1 LDAWACYGAPSRH
14 PASTPSSE
22 VSTPGPYRK
31 HALQDN
37 FSPSRQRDLFR
48 NFFRADSATP
58 EARAAG
64 HLLANPPALL
74 LFRAGSATP
83 ESRAAGHLLANPP
96 FPPWPTRRPRK
107 HALRGTSSPT
117 RQHDHFPPGRLGGA
131 GSTCCGASSSPSRQH
146 ALSAGSYI
154 RHQQQGHFGQSQ
166 FTTTPLHGGKNDDRP
181 HFIQAAV
188 FIQLQT
194 RSSQTLAPAPT
205 QNHSSS
211 SPSITSSPSSFNA
224 TTVHPTPT
232 RPQFTSDNSAFQIST
247 LDTSAISLW

>member
-1 LDAWACYGAPSRH
+1 MDAWACYGAASRH

-64 HLLANPPALL
+64 HLLANPPA
-74 LFRAGSATP
+74 R
-83 ESRAAGHLLANPP
+83 P
-96 FPPWPTRRPRK
+96 FPPGPTRRPRK

-154 RHQQQGHFGQSQ
+154 RHQQQGHYGQSQ

-188 FIQLQT
+188 FTQLQT
-194 RSSQTLAPAPT
+194 RSSLSHAPAPT

-232 RPQFTSDNSAFQIST
+232 RPQFTSDNPAFQIST